1 MLNAI
6 KNLLGLNN
14 AKEARATGRER
25 RSLKDELLNVIETQ
39 FKKMPKAGQDANL
52 NQIKKLKDAK
62 ADAEAVRAPSDA
74 PAFALPGYNDA
85 SVELESLL
93 KKGPV
98 VLSFYRGRWCP
109 FCNTELQ
116 ALKRTL
122 ADFKS
127 QGATL
132 VAISPMTIEQVRE
145 SAEGSSPDFEVVSDP
160 GNAVARQYG
169 LVYEVDP
176 ELSGAF
182 NAFGLNLKTMN
193 GDDEELLPIPATYV
207 VAPDGKI
214 VYSYV
219 DPDFTRRAEPADVLA
234 ALKSI
239 NAQN

>member
-6 KNLLGLNN
+6 KNLLGLNKPTD
-14 AKEARATGRER
+14 APARER

-39 FKKMPKAGQDANL
+39 FKKMPKIGQDANL
-52 NQIKKLKDAK
+52 NQIQKLKDEK
-62 ADAEAVRAPSDA
+62 ADAEAVRAPSEA
-74 PAFALPGYNDA
+74 PSFSLPGYNNA
-85 SVELESLL
+85 SVELEDLL

-145 SAEGSSPDFEVVSDP
+145 SAEGSSPDFEVVSDQ

-169 LVYEVDP
+169 LVYEVAP

-182 NAFGLNLKTMN
+182 KAFGLNLKTMN

-207 VAPDGKI
+207 VAPDRKI

-219 DPDFTRRAEPADVLA
+219 DPDFTKRAEPAEVLA
-234 ALKSI
+234 ALKAV